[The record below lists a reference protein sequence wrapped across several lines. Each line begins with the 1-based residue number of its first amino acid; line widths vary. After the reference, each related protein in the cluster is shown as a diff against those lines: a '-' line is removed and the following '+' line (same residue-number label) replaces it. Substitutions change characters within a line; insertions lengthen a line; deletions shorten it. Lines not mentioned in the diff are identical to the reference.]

1 VRVALVSPYSVTL
14 PGGVQGQVLGIAA
27 ALARAGD
34 EVVVVA
40 PGEPDAV
47 PAGGLAGGA
56 RLALVGRTLPIPVNG
71 SRAPVALSPGAALR
85 SRAELRASRPDVVH
99 VHEPFVPGPALAA
112 LLARPAPTLGT
123 FHRSGASAPY
133 RVLRPLL
140 GPLLGRLDDAVAVSE
155 AARATVEAVAGR
167 RAQGLAVLANGVD
180 LERFERAVPFRA
192 DRPAAVFVGRHEAR
206 KGLGVLLEA
215 FSSSALEAS
224 LWVVGDGPEHATLR
238 ARYGA
243 DRRIEW
249 LGRLDGDALASRVAG
264 AAVLVAP
271 SLGGESFGV
280 VLLEA
285 MAAGAA
291 VLASDIPG
299 YRSAAGAAAEFV
311 APGDPVALRRALET
325 MLGDGGRRAELV
337 RAGRERARS
346 HSFEAL
352 AAAYR
357 RRYEVLL
364 SGVPRGVRSSPPGT
378 GTPPGS
384 DDGWSSPYTAT

>member
-34 EVVVVA
+34 EVAVVA

-56 RLALVGRTLPIPVNG
+56 RLVLVGGTLPIRVNG
-71 SRAPVALSPGAALR
+71 SRAPVALSPGASLR
-85 SRAELRASRPDVVH
+85 SRAELRAFRPDIVH
-99 VHEPFVPGPALAA
+99 LHEPFVPGPALAA

-133 RVLRPLL
+133 RLLRPLL
-140 GPLLGRLDDAVAVSE
+140 IPLFNRLGDAVAVSE
-155 AARATVEAVAGR
+155 AARATLEAVTGR
-167 RAQGLAVLANGVD
+167 RASRIDLLPNGVD
-180 LERFERAVPFRA
+180 LDLFERTEPYPA
-192 DRPAAVFVGRHEAR
+192 DRPAVVFVGRHEVR

-215 FSSSALEAS
+215 FSTSALEAR
-224 LWVVGDGPEHATLR
+224 LWVVGDGPERPALR

-243 DRRIEW
+243 DARIEW
-249 LGRLDGDALASRVAG
+249 LGRLDGDALAARVAG
-264 AAVLVAP
+264 ATVLVAP

-285 MAAGAA
+285 MAAGTA

-299 YRSAAGAAAEFV
+299 YRLAAGSAAELV
-311 APGDPVALRRALET
+311 VPGDPAALRRSLEAL
-325 MLGDGGRRAELV
+325 LGDVGRRAELV
-337 RAGRERARS
+337 GAGRERACS
-346 HSFEAL
+346 HSFEEL
-352 AAAYR
+352 AVAYR
-357 RRYEVLL
+357 RRYEALL
-364 SGVPRGVRSSPPGT
+364 SGARAGAG
-378 GTPPGS
+378 G
-384 DDGWSSPYTAT
+384 